1 MTERFKDWAI
11 AIWVVVMG
19 ALFLL
24 PPVSVRL
31 GYDDLA
37 EISLELQW
45 SARYVFIFVFVVCL
59 ICAAL
64 KITRMPGT
72 PQDN

>member
-1 MTERFKDWAI
+1 MTERFKDWAT
-11 AIWVVVMG
+11 ATWAVAMA

-24 PPVSVRL
+24 PLVSVRL

-37 EISLELQW
+37 ELSLELQW
-45 SARYVFIFVFVVCL
+45 SARYVFIIVFVICL

-64 KITRMPGT
+64 RIIHLPGT
-72 PQDN
+72 AQDD